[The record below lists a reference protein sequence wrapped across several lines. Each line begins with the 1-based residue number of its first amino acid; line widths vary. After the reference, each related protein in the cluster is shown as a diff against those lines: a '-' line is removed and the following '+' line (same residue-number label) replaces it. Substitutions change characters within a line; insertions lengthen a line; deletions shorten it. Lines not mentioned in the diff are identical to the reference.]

1 MDHQMVNVTDIE
13 TRLKKRFQITGTYKI
28 DPVTGV
34 VDVTGDVKLLR
45 QVKQLGVTFGKVSG
59 DFGCSDKML
68 ETLVG
73 SPKKVGKRYYCS
85 GNLLTSLLGAPEHVG
100 KEFYCSY
107 NQLTSLAHGP
117 QFVGKE
123 YHCGGNHQLTSLE
136 GAPETFKDVFSVTW
150 NPKLPLLRSLVAKEI
165 DLRGDLS
172 FTKAKYAKM
181 FLVRDI
187 LNKYAGEGKPGAIKA
202 AAELIKAGFKENARW

>member
-1 MDHQMVNVTDIE
+1 MVNVTDIE
-13 TRLKKRFQITGTYKI
+13 TRLKKRFRITGTYKI

-34 VDVTGDVKLLR
+34 VDVTGDVSLIR

-59 DFGCSDKML
+59 DFVCSRKML

-73 SPKKVGKRYYCS
+73 SPKKVGERYYCS

-100 KEFYCSY
+100 TDFYC
-107 NQLTSLAHGP
+107 
-117 QFVGKE
+117 VG
-123 YHCGGNHQLTSLE
+123 NNQLTSLE
-136 GAPETFKDVFSVTW
+136 GLPETLKGVFFVSW

-172 FTKAKYAKM
+172 FTNAKYGEM
-181 FLVRDI
+181 FQVRDI
-187 LNKYAGEGKPGAIKA
+187 LNKYAGEGKPGALKA
-202 AAELIKAGFKENARW
+202 AAELIRAGFKDNARW